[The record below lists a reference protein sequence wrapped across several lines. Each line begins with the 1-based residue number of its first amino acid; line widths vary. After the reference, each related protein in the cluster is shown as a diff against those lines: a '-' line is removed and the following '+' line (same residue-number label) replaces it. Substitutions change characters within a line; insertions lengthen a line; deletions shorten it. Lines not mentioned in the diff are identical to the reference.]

1 MLASVLAFLGFE
13 NAQKLALKLWAV
25 SMLFSFVSIMW
36 AAGQACANYVC
47 GSAIAAIS
55 SSHPMFAVGLSLGFN
70 STTYSLAS
78 VYVSVWA
85 ACQLYIY
92 KKKVLG
98 MIS

>member
-1 MLASVLAFLGFE
+1 MFASVLAFLGFE
-13 NAQKLALKLWAV
+13 NVQKLALKFWAI
-25 SMLFSFVSIMW
+25 SMLLTFVSIMW

-55 SSHPMFAVGLSLGFN
+55 SSHPSFAIGLSLGFN
-70 STTYSLAS
+70 STTYSLGSA
-78 VYVSVWA
+78 YVSVWA

-98 MIS
+98 MIA